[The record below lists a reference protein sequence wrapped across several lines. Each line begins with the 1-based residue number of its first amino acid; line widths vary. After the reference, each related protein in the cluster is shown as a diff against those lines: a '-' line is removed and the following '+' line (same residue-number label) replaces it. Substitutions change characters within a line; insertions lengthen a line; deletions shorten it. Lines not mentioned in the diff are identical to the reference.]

1 MVKKMWLV
9 RATIRDHRP
18 IADNPT
24 VERQH
29 SYKIYNFNDL
39 FLCIM

>member
-1 MVKKMWLV
+1 MKKKMWVV
-9 RATIRDHRP
+9 RANIREHRP
-18 IADNPT
+18 IADSPT

-29 SYKIYNFNDL
+29 SYTIYSFNDL